1 MAHTRLGIYLGTGLW
16 LVGGLWGDEPE
27 KKLKTPTERMLDA
40 RKANEHGQKADTK
53 PADKKHAEAPVK
65 DPSAKQTPAKEL
77 PPKPAED
84 AEPAA
89 AKPHPKAY
97 PKPRKSLVDPK
108 SEALRLHEAEQRLM
122 RMAAENARLQ
132 ETVAKREVG
141 RMQDI
146 SVDSPDAALRELK
159 EGNQR
164 FVEGHRLRTLLSYQD
179 LELRERLSRGQ
190 KPFAVI
196 ITCSDSRVV
205 DSLIFDQELG
215 RLFTIRE
222 AGNSLDLQG
231 LASVEYAVEHLGSKL
246 VVVLGHTD
254 CGAVKAVASS
264 GDKPLP
270 GNLWSLQAAM
280 AGLGE
285 STPEDPN
292 EIFSERLRRME
303 RNHAKRQAQFLLDR
317 SEIVRHAAS
326 KGHVKILAALYDLG
340 TGRVQFLEPSS
351 KAPAKEDAHH
361 H

>member
-1 MAHTRLGIYLGTGLW
+1 MGQLRLCMIGFSMVA
-16 LVGGLWGDEPE
+16 VGGLWGEEPE
-27 KKLKTPTERMLDA
+27 KKLKTPTERMLEA
-40 RKANEHGQKADTK
+40 RKANEHGKKDGAK
-53 PADKKHAEAPVK
+53 PEEKKHAEAP
-65 DPSAKQTPAKEL
+65 APAKEA
-77 PPKPAED
+77 PPKPVVVE
-84 AEPAA
+84 ESQA

-97 PKPRKSLVDPK
+97 PKPRKVLVDSK
-108 SEALRLHEAEQRLM
+108 SDALKLHDAEQRLM
-122 RMAAENARLQ
+122 RMSAENARLQ
-132 ETVAKREVG
+132 EAVAKREMARV
-141 RMQDI
+141 QDLLI
-146 SVDSPDAALRELK
+146 DSPEAALRELK

-164 FVEGHRLRTLLSYQD
+164 FVEGRRLRTLLSNQD
-179 LELRERLSRGQ
+179 PEVRERLSHGQ

-205 DSLIFDQELG
+205 DSLLFDQEMG

-231 LASVEYAVEHLGSKL
+231 LASVEYAVEHLGAKL

-264 GDKPLP
+264 GDKALP

-303 RNHAKRQAQFLLDR
+303 RNHAKRQAQFLFDR
-317 SEIVRHAAS
+317 SEIVRHLVS
-326 KGHVKILAALYDLG
+326 KGQVKIMPALYDLV
-340 TGRVQFLEPSS
+340 TGRVQILEPSS
-351 KAPAKEDAHH
+351 KAPATEDAHH